1 MTDNVVKPVK
11 RLQKPRQR
19 NETRFVD
26 SDVSGSAIFAAFRSM
41 LVTIN
46 TAPSGADLDYDRSA
60 VLGLVADVGGT
71 HVRFGIAVRG
81 TDQQPLNVH
90 CVRRYAVRA
99 HESISHA
106 AQHYRTATPGVPQA
120 LNRAAVAVAGRVE
133 QDRVQLTNSG
143 WSFSARALSEAQ
155 RFQQL
160 QIINDFEAV
169 GHAVGALSAGDL
181 NPVGPA
187 RLSMPLTRGVCGILG
202 VGTGLGVGGVI
213 ANRGQFTVLATE
225 GGHASFAPTNELSI
239 EVLRWLRKKHGRVS
253 AERVLSGAGLANL
266 YLALCEI
273 DGKHVPELSAAEV
286 TSRAANGADD
296 QCVEAVG
303 LFCELLGSFAG
314 DLALTL
320 GAWQGVLISGAM
332 LQHFD
337 RATLERRVRGGFEYK
352 GRFTPAMRNVPLETI
367 SHPHVELLGAAR
379 LLLNS

>member
-1 MTDNVVKPVK
+1 
-11 RLQKPRQR
+11 
-19 NETRFVD
+19 
-26 SDVSGSAIFAAFRSM
+26 M
-41 LVTIN
+41 LVTAN
-46 TAPSGADLDYDRSA
+46 AALPGADSQAGEHFDRSA

-81 TDQQPLNVH
+81 SDDKPDVH

-106 AQHYRTATPGVPQA
+106 AQHYRSATPGVPLA
-120 LNRAAVAVAGRVE
+120 LHRAAVAVAGRVE

-160 QIINDFEAV
+160 QIVNDFEAV
-169 GHAVGALSAGDL
+169 GHAVGALRAADL
-181 NPVGPA
+181 QPVGSG
-187 RLSMPLTRGVCGILG
+187 RLSMPLTQGVCGILG

-213 ANRGQFTVLATE
+213 ANRGQFNVLATE
-225 GGHASFAPTNELSI
+225 GGHAGFAPTNELSI

-273 DGKHVPELSAAEV
+273 DGKHVPEISAAEV
-286 TSRAANGADD
+286 TARASTGSDED
-296 QCVEAVG
+296 CVEAVG

-320 GAWQGVLISGAM
+320 GAWQSVLISGAM

>member
-1 MTDNVVKPVK
+1 
-11 RLQKPRQR
+11 
-19 NETRFVD
+19 
-26 SDVSGSAIFAAFRSM
+26 M
-41 LVTIN
+41 LVTAN
-46 TAPSGADLDYDRSA
+46 AALSGADPVDFDRST

-71 HVRFGIAVRG
+71 HVRFGIAAG
-81 TDQQPLNVH
+81 GNDGKPLDVH

-120 LNRAAVAVAGRVE
+120 LSRAAVAVAGRVE

-155 RFQQL
+155 RFQRL

-169 GHAVGALSAGDL
+169 GHAVGALRATDL
-181 NPVGPA
+181 HPVGQE
-187 RLSMPLTRGVCGILG
+187 RLAIPLTQGVCGILG

-225 GGHASFAPTNELSI
+225 GGHASFAPTSELSI

-273 DGKHVPELSAAEV
+273 DGNHVPELSAAEV
-286 TSRAANGADD
+286 TTRASNGSDEN
-296 QCVEAVG
+296 CVEAVG

-337 RATLERRVRGGFEYK
+337 RATLERRARAGFEYK